1 MTRQEQFKTAPIEEV
16 AQALC
21 DMIGDYAWTMEEI
34 ADDLAVFPHQCKA
47 CPAYKSCKPGHNGFI
62 DWLQEEADA

>member
-1 MTRQEQFKTAPIEEV
+1 MTRLETLRTADEKDV
-16 AQALC
+16 AQIFC
-21 DMIGDYAWTMEEI
+21 DLIGDYAWTMEEI

-62 DWLQEEADA
+62 DWLQEEAET